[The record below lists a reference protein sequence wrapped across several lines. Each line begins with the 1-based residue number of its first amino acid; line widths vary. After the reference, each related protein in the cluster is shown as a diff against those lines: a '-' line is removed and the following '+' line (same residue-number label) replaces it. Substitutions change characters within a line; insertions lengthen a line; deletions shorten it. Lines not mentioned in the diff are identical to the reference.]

1 MKFSC
6 ILVFHVEEL
15 DISMVGVLGFSLVFH
30 TINPILSS
38 LETIVKNA
46 MND

>member
-15 DISMVGVLGFSLVFH
+15 DISMVGVSLVFH

-38 LETIVKNA
+38 LETTVKNA